1 ATQLASARHPTANR
15 YDDKGRVKSSTGPR
29 SDQPRLRLA
38 VAEGRESG
46 VRRSSVVAEPTVFL
60 RILGSPVHAAVVEL
74 IVMRERAKRAVARIA
89 RVSVRVIARVVREG
103 DAPTEQC
110 TYRDR
115 DRN

>member
-1 ATQLASARHPTANR
+1 
-15 YDDKGRVKSSTGPR
+15 
-29 SDQPRLRLA
+29 
-38 VAEGRESG
+38 
-46 VRRSSVVAEPTVFL
+46 AEPTVFL

-74 IVMRERAKRAVARIA
+74 SVMRERANRAVARIA

-115 DRN
+115 DRNYGCPHPATPFWLRLTELDRSIRPSLRLRRGVTRVGHQHTWDPVAISGR